1 MGEVRRKEKGMRE
14 EEKVGETEGRRVG
27 GMAVVKWVRPEYTG
41 YSNCSKTLYQ
51 SQLSVSGLAVDKW

>member
-1 MGEVRRKEKGMRE
+1 MGEVRRERREKGMRE
-14 EEKVGETEGRRVG
+14 EEKEGRRVG
-27 GMAVVKWVRPEYTG
+27 GSTVVKWVRPEYTG